1 MLKVKFKRFNKHKDR
16 SVKINSMSTF
26 LAYHMQYSRVKRGV
40 YNRRSDISN
49 FIGSDQKVTPS
60 CCFLR
65 DDAKNTN
72 LSVFIQSPY
81 ARTIL
86 RN

>member
-1 MLKVKFKRFNKHKDR
+1 MNFKFKRFNEHKDK
-16 SVKINSMSTF
+16 SVKINSMPTF

-40 YNRRSDISN
+40 YNPRSNISN
-49 FIGSDQKVTPS
+49 FIGSNLKVTPS

-65 DDAKNTN
+65 NDAKNTN
-72 LSVFIQSPY
+72 LSVFIQSQY

>member
-1 MLKVKFKRFNKHKDR
+1 MNFKFKRFNEHKDK
-16 SVKINSMSTF
+16 SVKINSMPTS

-40 YNRRSDISN
+40 YNRRSNISN
-49 FIGSDQKVTPS
+49 FIGSDLKVTPS

-65 DDAKNTN
+65 NDAKNTN
-72 LSVFIQSPY
+72 LSVFIQSQY